1 MYGVMFRSVLGTDLK
16 PKTKVMHDFRSSN
29 EHLVTQSMVWG
40 GGSIFWGV
48 GQNSSPSEIFE
59 TDQHIL

>member
-1 MYGVMFRSVLGTDLK
+1 MYVCSDVQKCPGDSFE
-16 PKTKVMHDFRSSN
+16 TKNKGN

-40 GGSIFWGV
+40 GVNFLEGG
-48 GQNSSPSEIFE
+48 GQNSSLSEFFE